1 MLNQK
6 FANVKFELI
15 DLSVNA
21 APEMYVS
28 TANVLFTRRVL
39 EDLGNP
45 QYVQFCV
52 DPATRVFAVRPCKQ
66 KDSKAVDFLK
76 GKTLKQAEGL
86 KVGSKNLH
94 DTLVRLIDNYESGK
108 RYKFIGEYD
117 PENHIMYYD
126 MTSGTISLYRKAN
139 NSTEDVAEF
148 DDIAE

>member
-6 FANVKFELI
+6 FANVKFELV

-21 APEMYVS
+21 APEMYIS

-52 DPATRVFAVRPCKQ
+52 DPVNRIFAVRPCKQ

-94 DTLVRLIDNYESGK
+94 DTLVRLIDRYESGK

-117 PENHIMYYD
+117 PENRIMYYD
-126 MTSGTISLYRKAN
+126 MANGTISLYRKPTGTADN
-139 NSTEDVAEF
+139 NGEF

>member
-1 MLNQK
+1 MLNNK
-6 FANVKFELI
+6 FENVKFELV

-21 APEMYVS
+21 APEMYIS

-52 DPATRVFAVRPCKQ
+52 DPANRIFAVRPCKQ

-76 GKTLKQAEGL
+76 GRTLKPSEGL
-86 KVGSKNLH
+86 KFGSKNLH
-94 DTLVRLIDNYESGK
+94 DTLVQLIENYEAGK

-117 PENHIMYYD
+117 SESRIMYYD
-126 MTSGTISLYRKAN
+126 MTCGTISLYRKPTGN
-139 NSTEDVAEF
+139 TDENGEF
-148 DDIAE
+148 DDITE